1 MGRLVGGVVGR
12 VVGGVVGGV
21 VGRGAVLECIHTY
34 IPLITQLEFASPG

>member
-1 MGRLVGGVVGR
+1 MGR

-21 VGRGAVLECIHTY
+21 VGRGAVVERIHMY